1 MQAQERHMKFLF
13 IAPRFHN
20 NQYYWVKSL
29 TDHNHEVRFWVW
41 RKEPLE
47 NYSAL
52 TPSLIPRSSFGLP
65 KILSCYREMKALD
78 PDIVVVRDPRSFLFV
93 FVSMLIARMQKRK
106 VFIYSQTP
114 LYQTM
119 SWVKKITVRLMLR
132 FFGSLWITPII
143 GDMRYPKFHP
153 RAFYVPFAIEP
164 QAQEKSPVR
173 RPIRIISVGKIY
185 QERKNH
191 LLLLEAFYDSL
202 KKSDIRLTIIGALSG
217 NSPEYFNKMRV
228 YIKKYDLEQTV
239 EIKTNLEHNEVLR
252 EYAKH
257 DLFVLPSSNEP
268 LAYSPLEAM
277 GAGLPVICSDTNGF
291 RWYVKDGENGYIF
304 KSEDVSDLKD
314 KVSLAIPRLQEMSKN
329 SLNSVKQFYTPKSFY
344 EKFMEAVQS
353 V

>member
-1 MQAQERHMKFLF
+1 MKFLF

-119 SWVKKITVRLMLR
+119 SWVKKNNRKINASVFR
-132 FFGSLWITPII
+132 FSLDYPNYW
-143 GDMRYPKFHP
+143 RY
-153 RAFYVPFAIEP
+153 E
-164 QAQEKSPVR
+164 
-173 RPIRIISVGKIY
+173 ISQI
-185 QERKNH
+185 
-191 LLLLEAFYDSL
+191 S
-202 KKSDIRLTIIGALSG
+202 
-217 NSPEYFNKMRV
+217 
-228 YIKKYDLEQTV
+228 
-239 EIKTNLEHNEVLR
+239 
-252 EYAKH
+252 
-257 DLFVLPSSNEP
+257 
-268 LAYSPLEAM
+268 
-277 GAGLPVICSDTNGF
+277 
-291 RWYVKDGENGYIF
+291 
-304 KSEDVSDLKD
+304 
-314 KVSLAIPRLQEMSKN
+314 
-329 SLNSVKQFYTPKSFY
+329 PKSFLCAFCY
-344 EKFMEAVQS
+344 RAASPREISCQEAY
-353 V
+353 